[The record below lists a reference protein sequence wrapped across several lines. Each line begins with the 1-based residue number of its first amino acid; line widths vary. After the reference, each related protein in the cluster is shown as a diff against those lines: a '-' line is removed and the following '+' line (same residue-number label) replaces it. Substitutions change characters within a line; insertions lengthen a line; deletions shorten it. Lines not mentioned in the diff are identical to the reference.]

1 VTDYS
6 PPPAGG
12 MYEEIDLR
20 PYVRALLAH
29 WYWIVGA
36 GVLAGLLT
44 LLVSFLLVPNYEAS
58 ALIAITQ
65 PRFNIRFDPR
75 LETTEQ
81 TTISAQVYAELALSD
96 DVVQALYQS
105 LEPLPEGVETA
116 FDLRELLSAE
126 PGADRSLLRLV
137 AHHPDPVVAANLA
150 NAWAEVFLALASQVY
165 GIQGDAPLAFLEN
178 QLVAA
183 EGQLAEAEQALVLFQ
198 GENESRILTSRLL
211 AYQLLLEEL
220 VTAQQQTRLVQQDV
234 VALRGQLGAQ
244 AGNGVSGAEELTAV
258 LLQLKSYGLGGETSP
273 NLQLLISE
281 ESRLLGLARPAQISF
296 LDELSNSLVAKEA
309 SLGEEIARL
318 EPEIKQTQTQ
328 LQQAEAALNQLTTA
342 RNVAQETYQTLSRT
356 VAEAQISSQDTT
368 GQIQLASRA
377 AVPLEP
383 ASTSR
388 LLLVLVA
395 GVAGGLLG
403 AVVVLVRRWWES

>member
-1 VTDYS
+1 
-6 PPPAGG
+6 
-12 MYEEIDLR
+12 
-20 PYVRALLAH
+20 
-29 WYWIVGA
+29 
-36 GVLAGLLT
+36 
-44 LLVSFLLVPNYEAS
+44 
-58 ALIAITQ
+58 
-65 PRFNIRFDPR
+65 
-75 LETTEQ
+75 
-81 TTISAQVYAELALSD
+81 
-96 DVVQALYQS
+96 
-105 LEPLPEGVETA
+105 LPEGVETA

-137 AHHPDPVVAANLA
+137 AKHPDPVVAASLA
-150 NAWAEVFLALASQVY
+150 NAWAQVFLSLASQVY
-165 GIQGDAPLAFLEN
+165 GIQGDAPLAFLQG

-183 EGQLAEAEQALVLFQ
+183 EGQLADAEQALVLFQ

-234 VALRGQLGAQ
+234 VALRGQLAAQ

-309 SLGEEIARL
+309 SLGEEIVRL
-318 EPEIKQTQTQ
+318 EPEIKQTQTA
-328 LQQAEAALNQLTTA
+328 LQQAEATLNQLTTA
-342 RNVAQETYQTLSRT
+342 RNVAQETLLTLSRT

-395 GVAGGLLG
+395 GVAGALLG
-403 AVVVLVRRWWES
+403 AVVVLVRRWWATF